1 MTDWPPTDDP
11 AIYVPPRDT
20 DTRSSDGTDA
30 RSTAQ
35 RSEVPVGLTEEQIER
50 QNDAVFEQMDEL
62 AALGIELL
70 GSSIKPTG
78 EIEVRYMAGDQ
89 HAAEQVFR
97 ERFGPIVRPRCEG
110 ASRAPTFMEF
120 AFGSWLSEQDRLTV
134 FYGLPLNG
142 QRPGG
147 CLAFETERAVIV
159 SLQVLMPRGARTMVG
174 GFRPSHATVEL
185 NQPVAARVVIDDS
198 ANQARPHWTEV

>member
-1 MTDWPPTDDP
+1 MSDWPPTDDP
-11 AIYVPPRDT
+11 AIYVPPGDT
-20 DTRSSDGTDA
+20 DTRSPDGTDA

-35 RSEVPVGLTEEQIER
+35 RSEVPAGLTEEQIER
-50 QNDAVFEQMDEL
+50 QSDAVFEQMDEL

-78 EIEVRYMAGDQ
+78 EIEVQYMAGDQ

-97 ERFGPIVRPRCEG
+97 ERFGEIVRPRWEG
-110 ASRAPTFMEF
+110 ATRAPTFTAF
-120 AFGSWLSEQDRLTV
+120 AFGSWLSEEDRLTV

-147 CLAFETERAVIV
+147 CLAFETEQAVIV
-159 SLQVLMPRGARTMVG
+159 SLQILTPRGPRTLIG
-174 GFRPSHATVEL
+174 GFTPSHATVRLERPL
-185 NQPVAARVVIDDS
+185 GQRAVIDDP
-198 ANQARPHWTEV
+198 ANRSRPHCTLA